1 MARSFAGGSAQY
13 LLSTAFASGAFP
25 LTVACNFRTSV
36 VASSSFQRVFTWQNS
51 GSDAISSAII
61 NYPSAGDIANQ
72 VYKGGTNAL
81 PHKSGVI
88 ANTWHHVAAISKS
101 TSNTIYLDG
110 AQGSSQSYTDPG
122 FTGMTYLYVGTTS
135 GPTQYLS
142 GQIAELGVWSVELT
156 AAEIGAL
163 SDGYTPLQI
172 RPASLVAYWPLGGH
186 YGQLDLD
193 RWKNR
198 YDLTPT
204 GSPTWADHPRVI
216 YPRRSFWFPSPI
228 VASTTVYTLE
238 ASPATV
244 DVVGQSA
251 SLSAVRKLAAQPA
264 TIEVVGQEAT
274 LRVIRKIVAS
284 PATVDVVGQAATLS
298 AVRRLAASPATIE
311 VVGQAA
317 TLRVVRKIVAS
328 PATVDVVGQSATLTR
343 ARTLTANAAEVQVS
357 GQAAGLTATRKIT
370 ASPAAIEVVGQ
381 SANLRVVR
389 RIVASPA
396 TVEVVGQT
404 AVTRRTALLQG
415 LAATIAVVGQAAVLT
430 YSGEAAVVTEDWIGV
445 DKATGRTPKA
455 TATHRVGTAT
465 AIGRVSKATA
475 YQRPQ

>member
-1 MARSFAGGSAQY
+1 MARSFAGTSSQY

-51 GSDAISSAII
+51 GSDVISSAII

-163 SDGYTPLQI
+163 ADGHTPLEI
-172 RPASLVAYWPLGGH
+172 RPNALIAYYPFGGH
-186 YGQLDLD
+186 YGNYDLD
-193 RWKNR
+193 RWKNK

-204 GSPTWADHPRVI
+204 NSPTWAEHPRVI
-216 YPRRSFWFPSPI
+216 YPAFGGTWPLTPQTAAPQAYELICDPASVS
-228 VASTTVYTLE
+228 VAGQSVSLLVNRTLT
-238 ASPATV
+238 ASPAQV
-244 DVVGQSA
+244 AVSGQSA
-251 SLSAVRKLAAQPA
+251 TLTASRVLTANPASVSVTGQSA
-264 TIEVVGQEAT
+264 G
-274 LRVIRKIVAS
+274 LRADR
-284 PATVDVVGQAATLS
+284 T
-298 AVRRLAASPATIE
+298 LAASPAAVQVAGQSATLT
-311 VVGQAA
+311 VNRVLTCQPATVQVSGQQATLYKGLAPLVGDAAQVAVNGQAA
-317 TLRVVRKIVAS
+317 TLRVDRLLVC
-328 PATVDVVGQSATLTR
+328 VG
-343 ARTLTANAAEVQVS
+343 
-357 GQAAGLTATRKIT
+357 
-370 ASPAAIEVVGQ
+370 AAIQVAGQ
-381 SANLRVVR
+381 L
-389 RIVASPA
+389 A
-396 TVEVVGQT
+396 T
-404 AVTRRTALLQG
+404 
-415 LAATIAVVGQAAVLT
+415 LT
-430 YSGEAAVVTEDWIGV
+430 YSGSSTDIDYSVTARTESIARRLGTEARA
-445 DKATGRTPKA
+445 ARGRTEAMARRLKTEA
-455 TATHRVGTAT
+455 R
-465 AIGRVSKATA
+465 
-475 YQRPQ
+475 